1 MGTTEA
7 LAKRIAQ
14 KLNLPSTDIYNV
26 AEVSADRVKD
36 YDLLLL
42 GSSTWGD
49 GDLQDDWSD
58 FVEQLKVMDLS
69 GKRVALFGCGD
80 SVSYPDTFCDA
91 LSVLHDD
98 LAGTGCTFVG
108 AYVPEEVEEYVALD
122 IGLIGPDYH
131 ADEKTV
137 SICAKDNYS
146 PYDRE
151 LTTRIINQAKKT
163 NLNYKSK

>member
-1 MGTTEA
+1 MKTGIFYGSTMGTTEA

-26 AEVSADRVKD
+26 AEASADRVKD

-49 GDLQDDWSD
+49 GDLQDDWPD
-58 FVEQLKVMDLS
+58 FVEQLKTMDLS

-108 AYVPEEVEEYVALD
+108 AYVPEDYAVTDSAVCRD
-122 IGLIGPDYH
+122 GKFIGLAID
-131 ADEKTV
+131 DVNESDKTE
-137 SICAKDNYS
+137 
-146 PYDRE
+146 DRID
-151 LTTRIINQAKKT
+151 TWIT
-163 NLNYKSK
+163 NL